1 MKKTTKT
8 LLLAALCTT
17 QLVTLCGGCASSK
30 KNPEVASENSITSES
45 NPETVSQNS
54 GTSENNLASGETA
67 ETIET
72 EEDVA
77 VLSSELSQ
85 EEQAFDA
92 KSQTNAEALSDV
104 ARADCEIM
112 EDPPSEEY
120 AELPENGFITTK
132 KNDTS
137 TFSADVDTAS
147 YSNIRRMITNGCS
160 LDEIPSDAVRIEEM
174 LNYFSYDYTEPKKG
188 EPFGVSIQSAQC
200 PWNTENNI
208 VKIGLN
214 TEKVDFKDAPDSNLV
229 FLIDV
234 SGSMYD
240 SNKLPLLTKA
250 FSMFTNELDKKDK
263 VSIVTYAGED
273 KVVLEGVSGDQ
284 KDTILTALENLEANG
299 STNGSAGIETAYKL
313 AKENF
318 IKGGNNRVILAT
330 DGDLNVGI
338 TEDEELEKF
347 ISKKKEDGIFLSV
360 LGFGMGNYKD
370 AKLELLA
377 DKGNG
382 NYAYIDNLTEAKKVM
397 VKEMGANFTTVAKD
411 VKLQAVFNPD
421 AVEEYRLIGYEN
433 RVMEKKE
440 FEDDTKDAG
449 EIGSGHSVTALY
461 EVKMTDTYKNL
472 NVPNESELTREER
485 EDMAY
490 NWMTLKI
497 RYKKP
502 EGKNSTELSYIC
514 DDRNYSDTPSDD
526 LSFAMAVA
534 EFGMILKDSPYKAE
548 ASLDQVI
555 QLAKQTDT
563 SKDSY
568 KSEFVKLVN
577 TIGSRN

>member
-1 MKKTTKT
+1 MKKKITM
-8 LLLAALCTT
+8 LLIFAIITT
-17 QLVTLCGGCASSK
+17 QLVIFCGGCAS
-30 KNPEVASENSITSES
+30 KNSNSESETVLKNATISEKDETSDESTDSLLSAETYYEEETDSGYKSES
-45 NPETVSQNS
+45 NTQKM
-54 GTSENNLASGETA
+54 AD
-67 ETIET
+67 I
-72 EEDVA
+72 
-77 VLSSELSQ
+77 SQ
-85 EEQAFDA
+85 ENDGNDTEP
-92 KSQTNAEALSDV
+92 S
-104 ARADCEIM
+104 
-112 EDPPSEEY
+112 SEEY
-120 AELPENGFITTK
+120 TKITENGFISTS

-174 LNYFSYDYTEPKKG
+174 LNYFSYDYKEPENG
-188 EPFGVSIQSAQC
+188 EPFGVTMECAKC

-208 VKIGLN
+208 IMIGLN

-229 FLIDV
+229 FLLDV
-234 SGSMYD
+234 SGSMSD

-250 FSMFTNELDKKDK
+250 FSMLTNELDKTDK

-273 KVVLEGVSGDQ
+273 KVLLEGVSGDQ
-284 KDTILTALENLEANG
+284 KNTILTALEHLEANG
-299 STNGSAGIETAYKL
+299 STNGSAGIETAYRL

-318 IKGGNNRVILAT
+318 IEGGNNRVILAT

-338 TEDEELEKF
+338 TDDEELERF
-347 ISKKKEDGIFLSV
+347 ISEKKEDGIFLST

-370 AKLELLA
+370 SKLELLA

-411 VKLQAVFNPD
+411 VKLQITFSPD
-421 AVEEYRLIGYEN
+421 AVKEYRLIGYEN
-433 RVMEKKE
+433 RVMEKE
-440 FEDDTKDAG
+440 DFEDDTKDAG
-449 EIGSGHSVTALY
+449 EIGSGHTVTALY
-461 EVKMTDTYKNL
+461 EVKMADAYTNFSSMDETEPAK
-472 NVPNESELTREER
+472 
-485 EDMAY
+485 EDIAY

-502 EGKNSTELSYIC
+502 NGKKSTELAYIC
-514 DDRNYSDTPSDD
+514 DDRNYSATPSDD

-534 EFGMILKDSPYKAE
+534 EFGMILKNSSFKGE
-548 ASLDQVI
+548 SSLDQVV

-563 SKDSY
+563 SKDVY

-577 TIGSRN
+577 TISSRN

>member
-1 MKKTTKT
+1 MKKKTTI
-8 LLLAALCTT
+8 LLLSALFTT
-17 QLVTLCGGCASSK
+17 QLVTFCGGCSS
-30 KNPEVASENSITSES
+30 PSS
-45 NPETVSQNS
+45 NLEMGSKS
-54 GTSENNLASGETA
+54 SLTSENDKDSSESIDAFLFSETCEEETA
-67 ETIET
+67 SNY
-72 EEDVA
+72 
-77 VLSSELSQ
+77 SSQITSQKMLDISQ
-85 EEQAFDA
+85 EDYGTGTEP
-92 KSQTNAEALSDV
+92 S
-104 ARADCEIM
+104 
-112 EDPPSEEY
+112 SEEY
-120 AELPENGFITTK
+120 AEITENGFIPTNE
-132 KNDTS
+132 NDTS

-160 LDEIPSDAVRIEEM
+160 LEEIPSDAVRIEEM
-174 LNYFSYDYTEPKKG
+174 LNYFSYNYTEPTKG
-188 EPFGVSIQSAQC
+188 EPFGVSMQCTKC

-208 VKIGLN
+208 VMIGLN

-229 FLIDV
+229 FLLDV
-234 SGSMYD
+234 SGSMCD

-250 FSMFTNELDKKDK
+250 FSLLTNELDKKDK

-273 KVVLEGVSGDQ
+273 KVLLEGVPGDQ

-299 STNGSAGIETAYKL
+299 STNGSAGIETAYTL

-318 IKGGNNRVILAT
+318 IEGGNNRVILAT

-338 TEDEELEKF
+338 TDDKELERF
-347 ISKKKEDGIFLSV
+347 ISEKKEEDIYLST

-411 VKLQAVFNPD
+411 VKLQVSFNPD

-433 RVMEKKE
+433 RVMEKE
-440 FEDDTKDAG
+440 DFEDDTKDAG
-449 EIGSGHSVTALY
+449 EIGSGHTVTALY
-461 EVKMTDTYKNL
+461 EVKMTDNYTNL
-472 NVPNESELTREER
+472 NWSDETELAK

-502 EGKNSTELSYIC
+502 EGKKSTELSYIC
-514 DDRNYSDTPSDD
+514 DDRNYSATPSDD

-534 EFGMILKDSPYKAE
+534 EFGMILKNSPYKGE
-548 ASLDQVI
+548 GSLDQVI
-555 QLAKQTDT
+555 QLAKQTNT
-563 SKDSY
+563 SKDMY

>member
-1 MKKTTKT
+1 MKKKTTS
-8 LLLAALCTT
+8 LLVCVLLVT
-17 QLVTLCGGCASSK
+17 QLMMFGGGCASSDSGSK
-30 KNPEVASENSITSES
+30 TDSGNSITSEKHQES
-45 NPETVSQNS
+45 N
-54 GTSENNLASGETA
+54 ENTKSDY
-67 ETIET
+67 ET
-72 EEDVA
+72 ETNNKMTEMVDEV
-77 VLSSELSQ
+77 SETEINNNMNYEMTEAADEAPQTIQ
-85 EEQAFDA
+85 E
-92 KSQTNAEALSDV
+92 
-104 ARADCEIM
+104 
-112 EDPPSEEY
+112 PSGEEY
-120 AELPENGFITTK
+120 AKITENGFITTK
-132 KNDTS
+132 KNNTS

-147 YSNIRRMITNGCS
+147 YSNIRRMITNGCT
-160 LDEIPSDAVRIEEM
+160 LDEIPSDSVRIEEM
-174 LNYFSYDYTEPKKG
+174 LNYFSYSYEKPKKG
-188 EPFGVSIQSAQC
+188 EPFGVSMQCTKC

-208 VKIGLN
+208 VMIGLN

-229 FLIDV
+229 FLLDV
-234 SGSMYD
+234 SGSMAD
-240 SNKLPLLTKA
+240 TNKLPLLTKA
-250 FSMFTNELDKKDK
+250 FSLFTNELDKTDK
-263 VSIVTYAGED
+263 ISIVTYAGED
-273 KVVLEGVSGDQ
+273 KVLLEGVPGDQ

-338 TEDEELEKF
+338 TDDKELEDF
-347 ISKKKEDGIFLSV
+347 ISKKKEEGIFLTT

-370 AKLELLA
+370 SKLELLA

-421 AVEEYRLIGYEN
+421 VVKEYRLIGYEN
-433 RVMEKKE
+433 RVMENKD

-449 EIGSGHSVTALY
+449 EIGSGHTVTALY
-461 EVKMTDTYKNL
+461 EVKMSDDYL
-472 NVPNESELTREER
+472 NSSILDESEHSKEEI
-485 EDMAY
+485 D
-490 NWMTLKI
+490 WMTLKI

-502 EGKNSTELSYIC
+502 EGKKSTELSYVC
-514 DDRNYSDTPSDD
+514 DNDNYSDKPSDD

-534 EFGMILKDSPYKAE
+534 EFGMILRKSPYIAE
-548 ASLDQVI
+548 GSLNQVV

-563 SKDSY
+563 SKDTY

-577 TIGSRN
+577 TIAN

>member
-1 MKKTTKT
+1 MKKKTTI
-8 LLLAALCTT
+8 LLLSAILTT
-17 QLVTLCGGCASSK
+17 QLVTFCGGCASSNNNPDTGSK
-30 KNPEVASENSITSES
+30 KSITSE
-45 NPETVSQNS
+45 ND
-54 GTSENNLASGETA
+54 AA
-67 ETIET
+67 
-72 EEDVA
+72 
-77 VLSSELSQ
+77 SSESTDESLLS
-85 EEQAFDA
+85 ETYEKKTDSIYE
-92 KSQTNAEALSDV
+92 SQTNEKIVSDISEEDCVTGAEPS
-104 ARADCEIM
+104 
-112 EDPPSEEY
+112 SEEY
-120 AELPENGFITTK
+120 AEITENGFISTNE
-132 KNDTS
+132 NDTS

-147 YSNIRRMITNGCS
+147 YSNIRRMVTNGCS
-160 LDEIPSDAVRIEEM
+160 LDEIPRDAVRIEEM
-174 LNYFSYDYTEPKKG
+174 LNYFSYDYTEPKTG
-188 EPFGVSIQSAQC
+188 EPFGVSMQCTIC

-208 VKIGLN
+208 IMIGLN

-229 FLIDV
+229 FLLDV
-234 SGSMYD
+234 SGSMAD

-250 FSMFTNELDKKDK
+250 FSLLTNELDKKDK

-273 KVVLEGVSGDQ
+273 KVLLEGVSGDQ

-318 IKGGNNRVILAT
+318 IEGGNNRVILAT

-338 TEDEELEKF
+338 TEDEELERF
-347 ISKKKEDGIFLSV
+347 ISEKKEDGIFLST

-411 VKLQAVFNPD
+411 VKLQASFNPD

-433 RVMEKKE
+433 RVMEKE
-440 FEDDTKDAG
+440 DFEDDTKDAG
-449 EIGSGHSVTALY
+449 EIGSGHSVTVLY
-461 EVKMTDTYKNL
+461 EVKMTDDYTNI
-472 NVPNESELTREER
+472 NCSDETELAK
-485 EDMAY
+485 EDIAY

-502 EGKNSTELSYIC
+502 EGKKSTELSYIC
-514 DDRNYSDTPSDD
+514 DDRNYSATPSDD

-534 EFGMILKDSPYKAE
+534 EFGMILRNSPYKGE
-548 ASLDQVI
+548 SSLDQVI

-563 SKDSY
+563 SKDMY

-577 TIGSRN
+577 TIANRN

>member
-1 MKKTTKT
+1 MKKEKVLCMKKTTTILLVAT
-8 LLLAALCTT
+8 LLTM
-17 QLVTLCGGCASSK
+17 QLVTFCGGCASSNSK
-30 KNPEVASENSITSES
+30 QENDSKNSITLEKEEVSDESADEISSLENYEEEMDSGYKSEINTQTIS
-45 NPETVSQNS
+45 DISPENGGVD
-54 GTSENNLASGETA
+54 
-67 ETIET
+67 IEPT
-72 EEDVA
+72 
-77 VLSSELSQ
+77 
-85 EEQAFDA
+85 
-92 KSQTNAEALSDV
+92 
-104 ARADCEIM
+104 
-112 EDPPSEEY
+112 SEEY
-120 AELPENGFITTK
+120 AKIAENGFTSTK

-174 LNYFSYDYTEPKKG
+174 LNYFSYDYKEPEKG
-188 EPFGVSIQSAQC
+188 EPFGISMECAKC

-208 VKIGLN
+208 VMIGLN

-229 FLIDV
+229 FLLDV
-234 SGSMYD
+234 SGSMAD

-250 FSMFTNELDKKDK
+250 FSLLTNELDKKDK

-273 KVVLEGVSGDQ
+273 NVLLDGVSGDQ
-284 KDTILTALENLEANG
+284 KDTILTTLENLEANG

-318 IKGGNNRVILAT
+318 IEGGNNRVILAT

-338 TEDEELEKF
+338 TDDKELERF
-347 ISKKKEDGIFLSV
+347 ISQKKEKGIFLST

-411 VKLQAVFNPD
+411 VKLQMTFNPSV
-421 AVEEYRLIGYEN
+421 VEEYRLIGYEN
-433 RVMEKKE
+433 RVMEKE
-440 FEDDTKDAG
+440 DFEDDTKDAG
-449 EIGSGHSVTALY
+449 EIGSGHTVTALY
-461 EVKMTDTYKNL
+461 EVKMTDAYTNF
-472 NVPNESELTREER
+472 NSSDETELAK
-485 EDMAY
+485 EDIAY

-502 EGKNSTELSYIC
+502 EGKKSTELSYAC
-514 DDRNYSDTPSDD
+514 DDGNYSATPSDD

-534 EFGMILKDSPYKAE
+534 EFGMILKDSSYKGE
-548 ASLDQVI
+548 SSLDQVI

-563 SKDSY
+563 SKDIY

-577 TIGSRN
+577 TIGGRN

>member
-1 MKKTTKT
+1 MVLFMKKKTTI
-8 LLLAALCTT
+8 LLLFVFLTT
-17 QLVTLCGGCASSK
+17 QVIAFCGGCASSDTNK
-30 KNPEVASENSITSES
+30 EAGSKNSITSENGEDS
-45 NPETVSQNS
+45 RESTGAVPSSDNYEVETDTNYK
-54 GTSENNLASGETA
+54 SE
-67 ETIET
+67 
-72 EEDVA
+72 
-77 VLSSELSQ
+77 
-85 EEQAFDA
+85 
-92 KSQTNAEALSDV
+92 TNEIMSDV
-104 ARADCEIM
+104 LQENCEIRT
-112 EDPPSEEY
+112 EPSTEEY
-120 AELPENGFITTK
+120 AKITENGFISTK
-132 KNDTS
+132 KNNTS

-147 YSNIRRMITNGCS
+147 YSNIRRMITNGCT

-174 LNYFSYDYTEPKKG
+174 LNYFSYNYEKPKKG
-188 EPFGVSIQSAQC
+188 EPFGVSMQCTKC

-208 VKIGLN
+208 VMIGLN

-229 FLIDV
+229 FLLDV
-234 SGSMYD
+234 SGSMAD
-240 SNKLPLLTKA
+240 TNKLPLLTKA
-250 FSMFTNELDKKDK
+250 FSLFTNELDKTDK

-273 KVVLEGVSGDQ
+273 KVLLEGVSGDQ
-284 KDTILTALENLEANG
+284 KDTILNALENLEANG

-338 TEDEELEKF
+338 TDDKELEDF
-347 ISKKKEDGIFLSV
+347 ISKKKKEGIFLTT

-370 AKLELLA
+370 SKLELLA

-421 AVEEYRLIGYEN
+421 VVKEYRLIGYEN
-433 RVMEKKE
+433 RVMENKD

-449 EIGSGHSVTALY
+449 EIGSGHTVTALY
-461 EVKMTDTYKNL
+461 EVKMSDAYL
-472 NVPNESELTREER
+472 NSNILDGSEHSKEEI
-485 EDMAY
+485 D
-490 NWMTLKI
+490 WMTLKI

-502 EGKNSTELSYIC
+502 EGKKSTELSYVC
-514 DDRNYSDTPSDD
+514 DNDNYSDKPSED

-534 EFGMILKDSPYKAE
+534 EFGMILRKSPYIGE
-548 ASLDQVI
+548 GSLNQVV

-563 SKDSY
+563 SKDVY

-577 TIGSRN
+577 TITI

>member
-1 MKKTTKT
+1 MKKKTTV
-8 LLLAALCTT
+8 LLLFVLLTT
-17 QLVTLCGGCASSK
+17 QLMTFCGGCASSNSK
-30 KNPEVASENSITSES
+30 QETGSKNSITSENGEGS
-45 NPETVSQNS
+45 SK
-54 GTSENNLASGETA
+54 GTDAFP
-67 ETIET
+67 
-72 EEDVA
+72 
-77 VLSSELSQ
+77 SSETN
-85 EEQAFDA
+85 EEKTDTNY
-92 KSQTNAEALSDV
+92 KSETNDIMSDV
-104 ARADCEIM
+104 PREGCEIIT
-112 EDPPSEEY
+112 EPSTEEY
-120 AELPENGFITTK
+120 AEIKENSFISTK
-132 KNDTS
+132 KNNTS

-160 LDEIPSDAVRIEEM
+160 LDEIPQDAVRIEEM
-174 LNYFSYDYTEPKKG
+174 LNYFSYDYEKPKKG
-188 EPFGVSIQSAQC
+188 EPFGVSMQCTKC

-208 VKIGLN
+208 VMIGLN

-229 FLIDV
+229 FLLDV
-234 SGSMYD
+234 SGSMSD
-240 SNKLPLLTKA
+240 SNKLPLLVKA
-250 FSMFTNELDKKDK
+250 FSLFTNELGKKDK

-273 KVVLEGVSGDQ
+273 KVLLEGVSGDQ
-284 KDTILTALENLEANG
+284 KDTILTALENIEANG

-318 IKGGNNRVILAT
+318 IEGGNNRVILAT

-338 TEDEELEKF
+338 TDDKELERF
-347 ISKKKEDGIFLSV
+347 ISEKKEHGIFLST

-370 AKLELLA
+370 SKLELLA

-411 VKLQAVFNPD
+411 VKLQAAFNLD
-421 AVEEYRLIGYEN
+421 MVEEYRLIGYEN
-433 RVMEKKE
+433 RVMEKKD

-449 EIGSGHSVTALY
+449 EIGSGHTVTALY
-461 EVKMTDTYKNL
+461 EVKMTDAYTKSSL
-472 NVPNESELTREER
+472 SDKIEPDR
-485 EDMAY
+485 EDIAY

-502 EGKNSTELSYIC
+502 EGKKSTELSYIC
-514 DDRNYSDTPSDD
+514 DDTNYSTAPSDD

-534 EFGMILKDSPYKAE
+534 EFGMILRNSPYIGE
-548 ASLDQVI
+548 GSLNQVV

-563 SKDSY
+563 SKDVY

-577 TIGSRN
+577 TIAN

>member
-1 MKKTTKT
+1 MKKTTTILLVAT
-8 LLLAALCTT
+8 LLTM
-17 QLVTLCGGCASSK
+17 QLVTFCGGCASSNSK
-30 KNPEVASENSITSES
+30 QESDSKNSITSEK
-45 NPETVSQNS
+45 EEVSDESVDESSSLKNYKQEMDS
-54 GTSENNLASGETA
+54 GYTSESNTQTTSD
-67 ETIET
+67 I
-72 EEDVA
+72 
-77 VLSSELSQ
+77 SQ
-85 EEQAFDA
+85 ENGGVDIEP
-92 KSQTNAEALSDV
+92 T
-104 ARADCEIM
+104 
-112 EDPPSEEY
+112 SEEY
-120 AELPENGFITTK
+120 AKIAENGFISTK

-174 LNYFSYDYTEPKKG
+174 LNYFSYDYKEPENG
-188 EPFGVSIQSAQC
+188 EPFGVSMECAKC
-200 PWNTENNI
+200 PWNTENTI
-208 VKIGLN
+208 IMIGLN

-229 FLIDV
+229 FLLDV
-234 SGSMYD
+234 SGSMSD

-250 FSMFTNELDKKDK
+250 FSMLTDELDKTDK

-273 KVVLEGVSGDQ
+273 NVLLEGVSGDQ

-318 IKGGNNRVILAT
+318 IEGGNNRVILAT

-338 TEDEELEKF
+338 TEDKELERF
-347 ISKKKEDGIFLSV
+347 ISEKKENGIFLST

-370 AKLELLA
+370 TKLELLA

-411 VKLQAVFNPD
+411 VKLQVTFNPD
-421 AVEEYRLIGYEN
+421 VVEEYRLIGYEN
-433 RVMEKKE
+433 RVMEKE
-440 FEDDTKDAG
+440 DFEDDTKDAG
-449 EIGSGHSVTALY
+449 EIGSGHTVTALY
-461 EVKMTDTYKNL
+461 EVKMTDAYTNFNSSDEK
-472 NVPNESELTREER
+472 
-485 EDMAY
+485 EDIAY

-502 EGKNSTELSYIC
+502 EGKKSTELSYVC
-514 DDRNYSDTPSDD
+514 DDGNYSATPSDD

-534 EFGMILKDSPYKAE
+534 EFGMILKDSSYKGE
-548 ASLDQVI
+548 SSLNQVI

-563 SKDSY
+563 SKDIY

-577 TIGSRN
+577 MMGS

>member
-1 MKKTTKT
+1 MKKKTTS
-8 LLLAALCTT
+8 LLVCVLLVT
-17 QLVTLCGGCASSK
+17 QLMTFGGGCASSDSGSK
-30 KNPEVASENSITSES
+30 TDSGNSITSEKHEELDENTKS
-45 NPETVSQNS
+45 DYETETNNKMTEMTDEVPET
-54 GTSENNLASGETA
+54 
-67 ETIET
+67 I
-72 EEDVA
+72 
-77 VLSSELSQ
+77 Q
-85 EEQAFDA
+85 E
-92 KSQTNAEALSDV
+92 
-104 ARADCEIM
+104 
-112 EDPPSEEY
+112 PPVEEY
-120 AELPENGFITTK
+120 AEVTENGFITTK
-132 KNDTS
+132 KNNTS

-147 YSNIRRMITNGCS
+147 YSNIRRMITNGCT

-174 LNYFSYDYTEPKKG
+174 LNYFSYNYEKPKKG
-188 EPFGVSIQSAQC
+188 EPFGVSMQCTKC

-208 VKIGLN
+208 VMIGLN

-229 FLIDV
+229 FLLDV
-234 SGSMYD
+234 SGSMAD
-240 SNKLPLLTKA
+240 ANKLPLLTKA
-250 FSMFTNELDKKDK
+250 FSLFTNELDKTDK

-273 KVVLEGVSGDQ
+273 KVLLEGVSGDQ

-338 TEDEELEKF
+338 TDDKELEDF
-347 ISKKKEDGIFLSV
+347 ISKKKEEGIFLTT
-360 LGFGMGNYKD
+360 LGFGMENYKD
-370 AKLELLA
+370 SKLELLA

-421 AVEEYRLIGYEN
+421 VVEEYRLIGYEN
-433 RVMEKKE
+433 RVMENKD

-449 EIGSGHSVTALY
+449 EIGSGHTVTALY
-461 EVKMTDTYKNL
+461 EVKMSDAYL
-472 NVPNESELTREER
+472 NSNILDESEHSKEEI
-485 EDMAY
+485 D
-490 NWMTLKI
+490 WMTLKI

-502 EGKNSTELSYIC
+502 EGKKSTELSYVC
-514 DDRNYSDTPSDD
+514 DNDNYSDKPSDD

-534 EFGMILKDSPYKAE
+534 EFGMILRKSPHIAE
-548 ASLDQVI
+548 GSLNQVV

-563 SKDSY
+563 SKDTY

-577 TIGSRN
+577 TVAN

>member
-1 MKKTTKT
+1 MKKKTTI
-8 LLLAALCTT
+8 LLLSAILTT
-17 QLVTLCGGCASSK
+17 QLVTFCGGCASSNN
-30 KNPEVASENSITSES
+30 NPDTGSKNSITSE
-45 NPETVSQNS
+45 ND
-54 GTSENNLASGETA
+54 AA
-67 ETIET
+67 
-72 EEDVA
+72 
-77 VLSSELSQ
+77 SSESTDESLLS
-85 EEQAFDA
+85 ETYEKKTDSIYE
-92 KSQTNAEALSDV
+92 SQTNEKIVSDISEEDCVTGAEPS
-104 ARADCEIM
+104 
-112 EDPPSEEY
+112 SEEY
-120 AELPENGFITTK
+120 AEITENGFISTNE
-132 KNDTS
+132 NDTS

-160 LDEIPSDAVRIEEM
+160 LDEIPRDAVRIEEM
-174 LNYFSYDYTEPKKG
+174 LNYFSYDYTEPKTG
-188 EPFGVSIQSAQC
+188 EPFGVSMQCTIC

-208 VKIGLN
+208 IMIGLN

-229 FLIDV
+229 FLLDV
-234 SGSMYD
+234 SGSMAD

-250 FSMFTNELDKKDK
+250 FSLLTNELDKKDK

-273 KVVLEGVSGDQ
+273 KVLLEGVSGDQ

-318 IKGGNNRVILAT
+318 IEGGNNRVILAT

-338 TEDEELEKF
+338 TEDEELERF
-347 ISKKKEDGIFLSV
+347 ISEKKESGIFLST
-360 LGFGMGNYKD
+360 LGFGMGNYND

-411 VKLQAVFNPD
+411 VKLQASFNPD

-433 RVMEKKE
+433 RVMAKE
-440 FEDDTKDAG
+440 DFEDDTKDAG
-449 EIGSGHSVTALY
+449 EIGSGHTVTALY
-461 EVKMTDTYKNL
+461 EVKMTDDYTNL
-472 NVPNESELTREER
+472 NWSDETELAK
-485 EDMAY
+485 EDIAY

-502 EGKNSTELSYIC
+502 EGKKSTELSYIC
-514 DDRNYSDTPSDD
+514 DDRNYSATPSDD

-534 EFGMILKDSPYKAE
+534 EFGMILRNSPYKGE
-548 ASLDQVI
+548 SSLDQVI

-563 SKDSY
+563 SKDMY

-577 TIGSRN
+577 TIANRN

>member
-1 MKKTTKT
+1 MKKKTTS
-8 LLLAALCTT
+8 LLVCVLLVT
-17 QLVTLCGGCASSK
+17 QLMTFGGGCASSDSGTK
-30 KNPEVASENSITSES
+30 TDSGNSITSEKHKELNENTKPDYETEIS
-45 NPETVSQNS
+45 NEMTEMVDEVPET
-54 GTSENNLASGETA
+54 
-67 ETIET
+67 I
-72 EEDVA
+72 
-77 VLSSELSQ
+77 Q
-85 EEQAFDA
+85 E
-92 KSQTNAEALSDV
+92 
-104 ARADCEIM
+104 
-112 EDPPSEEY
+112 PPVEEY
-120 AELPENGFITTK
+120 AEVTENGFITTK
-132 KNDTS
+132 KNNTS

-147 YSNIRRMITNGCS
+147 YSNIRRMITNGCT

-174 LNYFSYDYTEPKKG
+174 LNYFSYNYEKPKKG
-188 EPFGVSIQSAQC
+188 EPFGVSMQSTKC

-208 VKIGLN
+208 VMIGLN

-229 FLIDV
+229 FLLDV
-234 SGSMYD
+234 SGSMAD
-240 SNKLPLLTKA
+240 TNKLPLLTKA
-250 FSMFTNELDKKDK
+250 FSLFTNELDKTDK

-338 TEDEELEKF
+338 TDDKELEDF
-347 ISKKKEDGIFLSV
+347 ISKKKEEGIFLTT

-370 AKLELLA
+370 SKLELLA

-421 AVEEYRLIGYEN
+421 VVEEYRLIGYEN
-433 RVMEKKE
+433 RVMENKD

-449 EIGSGHSVTALY
+449 EIGSGHTITALY
-461 EVKMTDTYKNL
+461 EVKMTDTYKKFNL
-472 NVPNESELTREER
+472 SDKDEITHSLKYQ
-485 EDMAY
+485 DY

-502 EGKNSTELSYIC
+502 EGKKSTELSYIC
-514 DDRNYSDTPSDD
+514 SNENYSTDPSND

-534 EFGMILKDSPYKAE
+534 EFGMILRKSPHIAE
-548 ASLDQVI
+548 GSLNQVV

-563 SKDSY
+563 SKDTY

-577 TIGSRN
+577 TVAN

>member
-1 MKKTTKT
+1 MKKKTTS
-8 LLLAALCTT
+8 LLVCVLLVT
-17 QLVTLCGGCASSK
+17 QLMTFGGGCASSDSGSK
-30 KNPEVASENSITSES
+30 KDSGNSITSEKYEELDENTKS
-45 NPETVSQNS
+45 DYETETNNKMTEMTDEVPET
-54 GTSENNLASGETA
+54 
-67 ETIET
+67 I
-72 EEDVA
+72 
-77 VLSSELSQ
+77 Q
-85 EEQAFDA
+85 E
-92 KSQTNAEALSDV
+92 
-104 ARADCEIM
+104 
-112 EDPPSEEY
+112 PPAEEY
-120 AELPENGFITTK
+120 AEVTENGFITTK
-132 KNDTS
+132 KNNTS

-147 YSNIRRMITNGCS
+147 YSNIRRMITNGCT

-174 LNYFSYDYTEPKKG
+174 LNYFSYNYEKPKKG
-188 EPFGVSIQSAQC
+188 EPFGVSMQCTKC

-208 VKIGLN
+208 VMIGLN

-229 FLIDV
+229 FLLDV
-234 SGSMYD
+234 SGSMAD
-240 SNKLPLLTKA
+240 TNKLPLLTKA
-250 FSMFTNELDKKDK
+250 FSLFTNELDKKDK

-273 KVVLEGVSGDQ
+273 KVLLEGVSGDQ

-299 STNGSAGIETAYKL
+299 STNGSAGIETAYKI

-338 TEDEELEKF
+338 TDDKELEDF
-347 ISKKKEDGIFLSV
+347 ISKKKEEGIFLTT

-370 AKLELLA
+370 SKLELLA

-382 NYAYIDNLTEAKKVM
+382 NYAYIDNLNEAKKVM

-421 AVEEYRLIGYEN
+421 VVEEYRLIGYEN
-433 RVMEKKE
+433 RVMENKD

-449 EIGSGHSVTALY
+449 EIGSGHTVTALY
-461 EVKMTDTYKNL
+461 EVKISDAYL
-472 NVPNESELTREER
+472 NSNVLDESEHSKEEI
-485 EDMAY
+485 D
-490 NWMTLKI
+490 WLTLKI

-502 EGKNSTELSYIC
+502 EGKKSTELSYMC
-514 DDRNYSDTPSDD
+514 GNGNYSTEPSDD

-534 EFGMILKDSPYKAE
+534 EFGMILRKSPYIGE
-548 ASLDQVI
+548 GSLNQVV

-563 SKDSY
+563 SKDTY

-577 TIGSRN
+577 TIANA